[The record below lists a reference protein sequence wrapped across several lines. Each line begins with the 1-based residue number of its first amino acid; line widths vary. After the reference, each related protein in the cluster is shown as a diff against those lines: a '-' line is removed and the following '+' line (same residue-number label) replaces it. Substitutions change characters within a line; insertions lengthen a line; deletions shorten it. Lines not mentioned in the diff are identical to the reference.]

1 MEENKLLNEKD
12 GGRYSLKGSC
22 LWGILLFFILLLV
35 DQVTKIAADVY
46 FNLDGAPDKIVIV
59 PNMIEL
65 CMSYNRGIAFS
76 ALADAGT
83 TVKMLVV
90 VGTGVVMLAI
100 GALYFKLDKRR
111 TLLRLAIV
119 FIVAGGVGNLID
131 RIYYRVWDP
140 TTAALIRDGVRDMVR
155 VKIVFDFGV
164 CNFADFFIT
173 GGAVMLVLA
182 LLFFDKEA
190 VFPLGKK
197 YKALAKE
204 AEEEEEKKRA
214 AKENVA
220 KKDTEEKNG

>member
-131 RIYYRVWDP
+131 RVSLGYVVDFLY
-140 TTAALIRDGVRDMVR
+140 LLSGVGPDH
-155 VKIVFDFGV
+155 
-164 CNFADFFIT
+164 
-173 GGAVMLVLA
+173 GGAYSRRRAGYGAREDRVRFRRLQFRGLLYYGRRGNARTRAVVL
-182 LLFFDKEA
+182 
-190 VFPLGKK
+190 
-197 YKALAKE
+197 
-204 AEEEEEKKRA
+204 R
-214 AKENVA
+214 
-220 KKDTEEKNG
+220 